1 MKNNALL
8 ESLSDFFV
16 SYLPDTK
23 GLTENTIISYQYTFQ
38 LLFEFIHEKMGLS
51 PDKVT
56 FKTLMNDT
64 IPEFLAWLETARGC
78 GASTRNQRR
87 AAIVS
92 FAKYSAQ
99 KNLGETLPF
108 YTEISKVPKK
118 KISKN
123 SDIKY
128 FTKEEIAIL
137 LSLPNSKTRLGKR
150 DAVLLSLLYATG
162 ARAQELCDLK
172 VNDISFGSETNIK
185 LSGQKSKTPRWV
197 TIPDNCAAIL
207 KGYLDYRNI
216 DTKNASDRLK
226 YVFYSQTHEKMSI
239 SCIEEI
245 VKKYVA
251 KATEQHP
258 QLYNRESYSPH
269 SFRHSIA
276 IHMLECGESL
286 VVIKAFLGHASIAS
300 TVHYADVT
308 PELANKYLRERGKPI
323 EAVEVAHQSNP
334 PVTLPFLKKYRAAKT

>member
-16 SYLPDTK
+16 SYLPETK
-23 GLTENTIISYQYTFQ
+23 GLSENTIISYQYTFQ

-64 IPEFLAWLETARGC
+64 IPEFLTWLETKRGC
-78 GASTRNQRR
+78 GVATRNQRR

-92 FAKYSAQ
+92 FAKYAAK

-118 KISKN
+118 KTSRTA
-123 SDIKY
+123 DIKY
-128 FTKEEIAIL
+128 FTKEEIFIL

-150 DAVLLSLLYATG
+150 DSVLLSLLYATG

-185 LSGQKSKTPRWV
+185 LSGQKSKSPRWV
-197 TIPDNCAAIL
+197 TIPDNCASIL
-207 KGYLDYRNI
+207 RGYLDYRKL
-216 DTKNASDRLK
+216 DAKNAADRLK
-226 YVFYSQTHEKMSI
+226 LVFYSQTHEKMSI
-239 SCIEEI
+239 SCVEEI

-251 KATEQHP
+251 MAKEQHP
-258 QLYNRESYSPH
+258 DLYKRESYSPH

-276 IHMLECGESL
+276 VHMLECGESL
-286 VVIKAFLGHASIAS
+286 VVIKAFLGHASITS

-323 EAVEVAHQSNP
+323 ESAQMSRQSNP
-334 PVTLPFLKKYRAAKT
+334 IGSLPFLKRFKVTKN